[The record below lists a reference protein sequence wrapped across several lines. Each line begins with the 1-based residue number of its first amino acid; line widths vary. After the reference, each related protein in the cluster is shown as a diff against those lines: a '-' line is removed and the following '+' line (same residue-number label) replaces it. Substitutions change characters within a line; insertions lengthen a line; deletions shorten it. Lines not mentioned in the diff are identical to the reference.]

1 MGMFMKVL
9 LAAVLVTM
17 MICLVDGGR
26 AYKSSSARK
35 CSGIELRTKNGNQRS
50 RLGRRAEGSSLTSKA
65 QHYNDYSDGDH
76 SDGSDRYYYGKRMP
90 INEYEYVQ
98 VVHDK
103 VTGKRWEEYGCY

>member
-17 MICLVDGGR
+17 MICLVDAGKASDR
-26 AYKSSSARK
+26 PDQWKTSQRH
-35 CSGIELRTKNGNQRS
+35 RTKNGNQRS
-50 RLGRRAEGSSLTSKA
+50 RLARRAEGSSLTSKA
-65 QHYNDYSDGDH
+65 IHYNDYSDGDH